1 MKGTSVAAEN
11 VAFRNPTR
19 RRYYGNIEYKS
30 VGSYLGPHMKSPRV
44 LLPLLIATSSLCG
57 ISQAGISIYLSPNG
71 IETAEESGITN
82 VTTETFNNHS
92 TGSVNTFAGTVGT
105 YTTLW
110 GGSVENGNIYSGA
123 TQDKYLGIQSDSS
136 TTLTLTGDVAYFGL
150 YFSAGDGG
158 NSFEVKNN
166 GVTIFSFNT
175 AALIAMLPRTE
186 EGRITAINGQQ
197 YKTRDYYG
205 QPGTSH
211 NGTEPYAYI
220 HIIGTEGTTFD
231 QIVLSEAANTAIFE
245 NDNHSIRTTAPELP
259 DTLVYIPTTPTT
271 LPIPEPS
278 AALIGG
284 IGALLLL
291 RRRRA

>member
-1 MKGTSVAAEN
+1 MKPP
-11 VAFRNPTR
+11 AF
-19 RRYYGNIEYKS
+19 
-30 VGSYLGPHMKSPRV
+30 
-44 LLPLLIATSSLCG
+44 LPLLLATAAFTTL
-57 ISQAGISIYLSPNG
+57 SQAGISIYLSPNG
-71 IETAEESGITN
+71 VETAEESGITN
-82 VTTETFNNHS
+82 VTTETFNNRS
-92 TGSVNTFAGTVGT
+92 TGSVNNLQRMVGT

-110 GGSVENGNIYSGA
+110 GGNVENGNIYSG
-123 TQDKYLGIQSDSS
+123 QNQGNYLGIQADSS

-158 NSFEVKNN
+158 NSFDVKSN

-205 QPGTSH
+205 QPGTGH

-231 QIVLSEAANTAIFE
+231 QIVLSEAPNTAVFE

-259 DTLVYIPTTPTT
+259 DTLVYIPTTPATS
-271 LPIPEPS
+271 PIPEPA
-278 AALIGG
+278 AALLGS

-291 RRRRA
+291 RRRRS

>member
-1 MKGTSVAAEN
+1 
-11 VAFRNPTR
+11 
-19 RRYYGNIEYKS
+19 
-30 VGSYLGPHMKSPRV
+30 MKSARV
-44 LLPLLIATSSLCG
+44 FLPLLLATTALSSL
-57 ISQAGISIYLSPNG
+57 SQAGISIYLSPNG
-71 IETAEESGITN
+71 IETAEDSGILN
-82 VTTETFNNHS
+82 VTTETFNSRS
-92 TGSVNTFAGTVGT
+92 TGSVNNFVGTVGT
-105 YTTLW
+105 YTTAW
-110 GGSVENGNIYSGA
+110 GGSVETGNIYSGA

-136 TTLTLTGDVAYFGL
+136 TTLTLSGDVAYFGL

-166 GVTIFSFNT
+166 GTTIFSFNT
-175 AALIAMLPRTE
+175 AALISMLPRTA

-197 YKTRDYYG
+197 YKTMDYYG

-220 HIIGTEGTTFD
+220 HIIATEGTTFD
-231 QIVLSEAANTAIFE
+231 QIVLSEAPNTAIFE

-259 DTLVYIPTTPTT
+259 ETLVYIPTNPTT

-278 AALIGG
+278 AAFLGG

>member
-1 MKGTSVAAEN
+1 MKPP
-11 VAFRNPTR
+11 AF
-19 RRYYGNIEYKS
+19 
-30 VGSYLGPHMKSPRV
+30 
-44 LLPLLIATSSLCG
+44 LPLLLATVALTG

-82 VTTETFNNHS
+82 VTTETFNNRS
-92 TGSVNTFAGTVGT
+92 TGSVNNFVGTVGT
-105 YTTLW
+105 YTASW
-110 GGSVENGNIYSGA
+110 GGNVENGNIYSGA

-158 NSFEVKNN
+158 NSFDVKSD

-205 QPGTSH
+205 QPGTGH

-231 QIVLSEAANTAIFE
+231 QIVLSEAPNTAIFE

-259 DTLVYIPTTPTT
+259 DTLVHIPTTPATS
-271 LPIPEPS
+271 PIPEPA
-278 AALIGG
+278 AALLGS

>member
-1 MKGTSVAAEN
+1 MKFHS
-11 VAFRNPTR
+11 
-19 RRYYGNIEYKS
+19 
-30 VGSYLGPHMKSPRV
+30 
-44 LLPLLIATSSLCG
+44 PLLSLLAVLSLTSA
-57 ISQAGISIYLSPNG
+57 SQAGISIYLSPNG
-71 IETAEESGITN
+71 IETAEASGILN
-82 VTTETFNNHS
+82 VTTETFNSRAN
-92 TGSVNTFAGTVGT
+92 GSVNNFEGTVGT

-110 GGSVENGNIYSGA
+110 GGNVDNGNIYSGA
-123 TQDKYLGIQSDSS
+123 TQGKYLGIQADSS

-158 NSFEVKNN
+158 NSFAVKSN
-166 GVTIFSFNT
+166 GTTIFSFNT
-175 AALIAMLPRTE
+175 AALLAMLPRTD

-197 YKTRDYYG
+197 YLTKNYYG
-205 QPGTSH
+205 QPGTGH

-231 QIVLSEAANTAIFE
+231 QIVLSEAPNTAVFE

-259 DTLVYIPTTPTT
+259 DTLVHIPTAPAP

-278 AALIGG
+278 AAIIGG

>member
-1 MKGTSVAAEN
+1 
-11 VAFRNPTR
+11 
-19 RRYYGNIEYKS
+19 
-30 VGSYLGPHMKSPRV
+30 MKSARV
-44 LLPLLIATSSLCG
+44 FLPLFLATAALSGS
-57 ISQAGISIYLSPNG
+57 SQAGISIYLSPNG

-82 VTTETFNNHS
+82 VTTETFNNRP
-92 TGSVNTFAGTVGT
+92 TGSVDNFLGTVGT
-105 YTTLW
+105 YTTPW

-123 TQDKYLGIQSDSS
+123 TQDKYLGIQSGSS

-158 NSFEVKNN
+158 NSFDVKNN
-166 GVTIFSFNT
+166 GATIFSFNT

-205 QPGTSH
+205 QPGTGH
-211 NGTEPYAYI
+211 NGSEPYAYI

-231 QIVLSEAANTAIFE
+231 QIVLSEAPNTAIFE
-245 NDNHSIRTTAPELP
+245 NDNHSIRTSAPELP
-259 DTLVYIPTTPTT
+259 DTLVHVSTNPTINQ
-271 LPIPEPS
+271 IPEPS